1 MDTLDERDLQ
11 VHVTILG
18 WVLIVG
24 QGILLLVAGFVF
36 ILLTGIGM
44 ISQDRQAISIL
55 STVAVLVAGFLAVL
69 AVPGLVAGI
78 GLLARKS
85 WARILALVVGVLG
98 IVNFPIGTVI
108 GLYTFW
114 VLLQRDADAYFRR
127 ASAETTI
134 RTPGSPG

>member
-1 MDTLDERDLQ
+1 
-11 VHVTILG
+11 
-18 WVLIVG
+18 
-24 QGILLLVAGFVF
+24 LVAGFVF

-127 ASAETTI
+127 GSPETTI